1 MRSIIQRH
9 KPVLLNEVIEYLN
22 PKPGENFIDCTVG
35 GGGHS
40 EEILKRTSP
49 DGKLLG
55 IDLDEE
61 AINITKKNLKYKD
74 SLILVKNNFAR
85 LKEIF
90 HEHPK
95 LHPLSGILYDLGLST
110 YELEDQ
116 HRGFSFQIDAPLD
129 MRFDKSQNLTAC
141 HILNNWSREKLIR
154 ILWGY
159 GQEKFSRQI
168 IDQVINIRKKTKIT
182 KTRQLAEAVLQVYR
196 KVLKS
201 KKDIPWIGGIHPAT
215 KTFMALRM
223 AVNNEFENLEKSL
236 PQAVEI
242 LKHGGRI
249 AVISFHSGEDKI
261 VKNFFRQESKDCLCP
276 PEIPQ
281 CVCKHKAKLKIITKK
296 PIAPGD
302 VEVRKNPKARSAK
315 LRVAEKL

>member
-1 MRSIIQRH
+1 MAKNH
-9 KPVLLNEVIEYLN
+9 VPVLLDEVLHYLN

-35 GGGHS
+35 GGGHT
-40 EEILKRTSP
+40 ETILERTSP
-49 DGKLLG
+49 SGKLLG

-61 AINITKKNLKYKD
+61 AINISEKNLNKYKD
-74 SLILVKNNFAR
+74 RLILVKNNFAR

-95 LHPLSGILYDLGLST
+95 LHPLSGILYDLGIST
-110 YELEDQ
+110 YELEDK
-116 HRGFSFQIDAPLD
+116 HRGFSFQVDAPLD

-182 KTRQLAEAVLQVYR
+182 KTKQLAEAVLQVYR

-201 KKDIPWIGGIHPAT
+201 KKEIPWIGGIHPAT
-215 KTFMALRM
+215 KTFMALRI

-236 PQAVEI
+236 QQAVEI

-261 VKNFFRQESKDCLCP
+261 VKNFFKQESKDCLCP

-281 CVCKHKAKLKIITKK
+281 CICNHKAKLKIITKK
-296 PIAPGD
+296 PVIPTKN
-302 VEVRKNPKARSAK
+302 EIKINPKARSAK
-315 LRVAEKL
+315 MRVAEKI